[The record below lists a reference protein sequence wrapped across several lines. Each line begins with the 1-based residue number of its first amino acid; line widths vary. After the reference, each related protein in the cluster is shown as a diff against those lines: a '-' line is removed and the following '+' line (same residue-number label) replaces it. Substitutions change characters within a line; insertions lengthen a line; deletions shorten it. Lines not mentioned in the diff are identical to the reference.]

1 MTFQSE
7 IYDPFSETSI
17 IINQYSVMLYCKF
30 NYIMKQFKELNVI
43 AMDII
48 ITVNKHGCYD
58 DSLHSYDNIIL

>member
-17 IINQYSVMLYCKF
+17 IINQYSVMLYSKF

-43 AMDII
+43 AMNII
-48 ITVNKHGCYD
+48 ITVN
-58 DSLHSYDNIIL
+58 